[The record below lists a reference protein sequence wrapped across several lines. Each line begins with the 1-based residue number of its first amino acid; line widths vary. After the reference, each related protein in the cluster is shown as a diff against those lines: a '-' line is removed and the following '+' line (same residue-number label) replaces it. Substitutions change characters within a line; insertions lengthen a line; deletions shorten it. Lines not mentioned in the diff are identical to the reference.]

1 MIGGRGIE
9 RGLHHLVLLRASQ
22 MNKCSFCVQMH
33 SRDARKDDERNQR
46 LDHLVVW
53 RQMADFTPR
62 EKAAFAWTEA
72 LTELKDGADL
82 SALRDELRALLGAGD
97 READRDRRDDQP
109 LEPGP
114 DREALRRRPGPRR
127 DRTAR
132 VRSLST
138 FLPSGSRSHQVPDAD
153 ILLQVRD

>member
-1 MIGGRGIE
+1 M
-9 RGLHHLVLLRASQ
+9 LLRASQ

-53 RQMADFTPR
+53 RQTADFTPR

-82 SALRDELRALLGAGD
+82 LALRDELRAHFSEQEIATLTVIVAMINLWD
-97 READRDRRDDQP
+97 RVQIAK
-109 LEPGP
+109 
-114 DREALRRRPGPRR
+114 
-127 DRTAR
+127 
-132 VRSLST
+132 
-138 FLPSGSRSHQVPDAD
+138 H
-153 ILLQVRD
+153 